1 MVQSKFIRT
10 SDLVISNTAD
20 SSQIWEFFLAYSTIT
35 SRQGGATCYQM
46 TLVKNINSTHRING
60 INTQFSLSGALN
72 AAKVAGKALFP
83 KNVN

>member
-1 MVQSKFIRT
+1 
-10 SDLVISNTAD
+10 
-20 SSQIWEFFLAYSTIT
+20 
-35 SRQGGATCYQM
+35 M